1 MNEIY
6 EISMLLDIYG
16 QLLTPNQF
24 ECIDLH
30 CNQDLSL
37 GEIAEQ
43 LKISRQ
49 GVHDFVKRGK
59 NLLNGYEA
67 KLGLLERFERT
78 KEELERVQAY
88 LELIDEVGISKEDLH
103 ILTRAK
109 QDLMETI
116 NKL

>member
-1 MNEIY
+1 MNEVY

-16 QLLTPNQF
+16 QLLTKNQY

-43 LKISRQ
+43 LNISRQ

-59 NLLNGYEA
+59 KLLDGYEE
-67 KLGLLERFERT
+67 KLGLLERFKKT

-88 LELIDEVGISKEDLH
+88 LELIDKVGISKEDMH

-109 QDLMETI
+109 QDLVETI
-116 NKL
+116 KKL